1 MNAPTDWAS
10 ALAILA
16 AGLILGL
23 MVFFVS
29 RRRKASAAAKRSELE
44 ARRDSLVQQL
54 RDLGDDVVD
63 DDRAWLERETAEV
76 LRELDRLPAAPAES
90 HPAAARPRTAT
101 AGFVWGVLCT
111 LLAGGIVYYA
121 STFAGES
128 TNVDAQI
135 VQAKDA
141 FARNDLMAA
150 FEQTNAVLAK
160 NPDEP
165 RALTYNAVVRLSMG
179 EIEKASSMLERA
191 TQKDPKLIDAWVA
204 LAQARV
210 HSGRQKEAVAAIEAA
225 IAQHP
230 AEEKRLRDV
239 FATMQNKQAPVATT
253 EALPP
258 NHPPLPGRDVAAA
271 MPPAAGGAQAPIH
284 ITLSLDPSTPQQG
297 GVIYVI
303 ARGSEAGHPV
313 AVRRIDTN
321 AFPVTLDLDN
331 GDAMMGGALPEKVRI
346 EARLDSDGDAGT
358 NDPKDLRAFA
368 DGVKSGAAVELKLV
382 RVN

>member
-1 MNAPTDWAS
+1 MNASTDWGS

-16 AGLILGL
+16 AGLILGTL
-23 MVFFVS
+23 VYFIA
-29 RRRKASAAAKRSELE
+29 RRRKASATTKRRELE
-44 ARRDSLVQQL
+44 TRRDSLVQQL
-54 RDLGDDVVD
+54 RDLTDDTAD
-63 DDRAWLERETAEV
+63 EDRVWLENETAEV
-76 LRELDRLPAAPAES
+76 LRELDRLPAATSEPQ
-90 HPAAARPRTAT
+90 PAARPRTPV

-111 LLAGGIVYYA
+111 LVAGAVIYYA
-121 STFAGES
+121 STFAGDD

-135 VQAKDA
+135 AQAKDA

-150 FEQTNAVLAK
+150 FEQTNAILAK

-179 EIEKASSMLERA
+179 EVEKASSMLERA
-191 TQKDPKLIDAWVA
+191 TQKDPKLLDAWVA

-210 HSGRQKEAVAAIEAA
+210 HSGQQKEAVAAIEAA

-230 AEEKRLRDV
+230 EEEKRLRDV
-239 FATMQNKQAPVATT
+239 FATMQKKEAPVAATA
-253 EALPP
+253 ALPP
-258 NHPPLPGRDVAAA
+258 NHPPMPGRDMAAS
-271 MPPAAGGAQAPIH
+271 MPPATAGSQAPIH
-284 ITLSLDPSTPQQG
+284 ITLSLDPSMPQRG

-303 ARGSEAGHPV
+303 ARGTEAGHPV

-358 NDPKDLRAFA
+358 NDPGDLRAFA
-368 DGVKSGAAVELKLV
+368 DGVKAGVSVELKLA